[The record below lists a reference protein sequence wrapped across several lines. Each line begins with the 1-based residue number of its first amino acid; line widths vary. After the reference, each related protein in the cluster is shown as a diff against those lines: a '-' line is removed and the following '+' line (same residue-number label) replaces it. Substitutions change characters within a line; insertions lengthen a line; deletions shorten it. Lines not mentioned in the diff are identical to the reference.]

1 MKPLSDALQILLST
15 PGSMGFAACFLL
27 AWALIQASALVSMLV
42 RALRLSWGFI
52 RPFIVLPIGKR
63 VFYILAFASL
73 LFVLRLTISDT
84 LQYAEFVF
92 IPAYEVSD
100 TSSYALSVY
109 EGKIRSM
116 LRPDESE
123 IVVRRTHEIAAKTG
137 SAPLAIY
144 EVAHSECGLNP
155 FCIREDGVAAGW
167 IQFTTIGLGGL
178 GYNLAQVKQAC
189 HERNTDFIMDLTE
202 KYLTDRAKGKALN
215 DALQVYLCVFAPA
228 FIGADES
235 TVLYQGWNNPAY
247 YKNSGF
253 DGYYSVGGRIYR
265 DRVHKDGAIT
275 IKEIKLH
282 LETKKS
288 RLLQHKS

>member
-1 MKPLSDALQILLST
+1 MKPISDAVQILLST
-15 PGSMGFAACFLL
+15 PGAMGFAACFLL

-63 VFYILAFASL
+63 VFYILSFASL
-73 LFVLRLTISDT
+73 LFVFRLPISDT

-92 IPAYEVSD
+92 VPAYEVSD

-109 EGKIRSM
+109 EGKIRSS
-116 LRPDESE
+116 LRPDEAE
-123 IVVRRTHEIAAKTG
+123 IVIRRTHEIAAKTG
-137 SAPLAIY
+137 STPLAIY

-155 FCIREDGVAAGW
+155 FCIRTDGIAAGW
-167 IQFTTIGLGGL
+167 IQFTNAGLVGLGCSL
-178 GYNLAQVKQAC
+178 SQVKQAC
-189 HERNTDFIMDLTE
+189 YERNTAFIMDLTE
-202 KYLTDRAKGKALN
+202 KYLLDRSKGKALN
-215 DALQVYLCVFAPA
+215 DALQVYLCVFAPS

-235 TVLYQGWNNPAY
+235 AVLYQGWNNPAY
-247 YKNSGF
+247 YMNDGF

-265 DRVHKDGAIT
+265 DRTHKDGAIQ

-282 LETKKS
+282 LQAKKS
-288 RLLQHKS
+288 RLLQQV